1 MRVDG
6 EDSAVS
12 AYDGLALTRANK
24 ANENA
29 DEALSWGKRK
39 NAYVQTVR
47 LLGGALA
54 AAAAVLALVDVAQ
67 PVTAAIAGGS
77 AFASYLGQQQ
87 FAQNA
92 AKDYAAAGSYKE
104 LAELYDNLRAT
115 LRRCRLCRRGRDG
128 RAFGQARAHPC
139 GARVRVST
147 ARAAPMS
154 HRSRQILR
162 CLSPLPL
169 LLCATDVAPMSSV

>member
-115 LRRCRLCRRGRDG
+115 LPALSIV
-128 RAFGQARAHPC
+128 QARAAMDELSAKR
-139 GARVRVST
+139 ARIHAEHAS
-147 ARAAPMS
+147 A
-154 HRSRQILR
+154 
-162 CLSPLPL
+162 
-169 LLCATDVAPMSSV
+169 